1 MRPTGR
7 PLDLATMADKSNWL
21 EGPQVPGQFD
31 DPDSL
36 SAYPGQNLGLTQSGD
51 GSQASLLR
59 RVGGIL
65 IDWVVSMFLT
75 AAVYPFAGPSEE
87 QLEQFG
93 DPFIAWQSFTATWT
107 FIIFLVLG
115 TVSVWL
121 FGRTPGQAMLK
132 MGVARV
138 DVPGTRVGLWRAF
151 VRSFLT
157 LLLLPAAI
165 QDSDL
170 RGMHDRAT
178 GTAVVRG

>member
-1 MRPTGR
+1 
-7 PLDLATMADKSNWL
+7 MADKSNWL

-31 DPDSL
+31 DPDNL
-36 SAYPGQNLGLTQSGD
+36 SSYPGQNLGLNQSGE

-75 AAVYPFAGPSEE
+75 AAVYPFAGPSDE

-107 FIIFLVLG
+107 LLIFLVVG

-121 FGRTPGQAMLK
+121 FGRTPGQAMLG

-138 DVPGTRVGLWRAF
+138 DVPGTRVGLWRSF
-151 VRSFLT
+151 LRSCLT
-157 LLLLPAAI
+157 LLLLPPAI

>member
-1 MRPTGR
+1 
-7 PLDLATMADKSNWL
+7 MADKSNWL

-31 DPDSL
+31 DPDNL
-36 SAYPGQNLGLTQSGD
+36 SSYPGQNLGLAQAGE

-59 RVGGIL
+59 RVGGIML
-65 IDWVVSMFLT
+65 DWMVSMFLT
-75 AAVYPFAGPSEE
+75 AAVYPFAGPSQE
-87 QLEQFG
+87 QAEQFG

-107 FIIFLVLG
+107 FLIFLVVG

-121 FGRTPGQAMLK
+121 FGRTPGQAMLR

-138 DVPGTRVGLWRAF
+138 DVPGAKVGLWRAF
-151 VRSFLT
+151 LRSFLT
-157 LLLLPAAI
+157 LLLLPPAV

-178 GTAVVRG
+178 GTAVIRG